1 MERRNST
8 EWINQLKIA
17 IINNDLDKLVEY
29 SKRDIPSFS
38 SIKEAKEALHL
49 LQKAKNIISI
59 KKNEIGIELNK
70 LKESQKYRLENN
82 ENCFNDWKV

>member
-8 EWINQLKIA
+8 KWINQLKIA

-38 SIKEAKEALHL
+38 SIKDAKEALHL

-59 KKNEIGIELNK
+59 KKNEIGMELNK

-82 ENCFNDWKV
+82 ENCFNDWKA